1 MEQLHLPA
9 GPAPR
14 GGPAPG
20 RPPPVGAA
28 PRAASRP
35 LPRHRRRLHG
45 GPGRSKTRPPP
56 PEAPVPAPEVPL
68 SQAPEATPPTRKS
81 KSKGPY
87 VCAQCAKE
95 FKNGYNLR
103 RHQAT
108 HGARPPGLAG
118 ALSQGPN
125 AAPSSVSLLPDG
137 SAAAAPPIL
146 VGALSDGTTGSGAGS
161 ARKRKSHACEACG
174 KAFRDVYHL
183 RRHRLAH
190 SDERPFQC
198 PVCQQRFKR
207 KDRMGH
213 HLRGHQG
220 AVHRPYACAHCPK
233 AFSRPDHLNS
243 HVRQVHSTERPFKCQ
258 TCEAAFATKDRLRA
272 HAVRHEDKVPC
283 HVCGKL
289 LSAAYIGDHMKVHGH
304 GPTHVCGLCNK
315 GFTTAAYLRVH
326 AAKDHGSTQPHSAR
340 SLRCRLCGVH
350 CATAAQLRGHLQTHG
365 PAHDASGPAHGT
377 SGPAHDASG
386 PAAAASGPAHC
397 EGGGAAEL
405 G

>member
-1 MEQLHLPA
+1 MHRSRPMGASLQPAPPPAVAPPPDALPPSELLPA
-9 GPAPR
+9 LLPDPSPAT
-14 GGPAPG
+14 A
-20 RPPPVGAA
+20 
-28 PRAASRP
+28 AASTVD
-35 LPRHRRRLHG
+35 
-45 GPGRSKTRPPP
+45 PGALKPAPPP

-233 AFSRPDHLNS
+233 AFSRYGS
-243 HVRQVHSTERPFKCQ
+243 MV
-258 TCEAAFATKDRLRA
+258 AAPLPPQF
-272 HAVRHEDKVPC
+272 
-283 HVCGKL
+283 
-289 LSAAYIGDHMKVHGH
+289 
-304 GPTHVCGLCNK
+304 
-315 GFTTAAYLRVH
+315 
-326 AAKDHGSTQPHSAR
+326 
-340 SLRCRLCGVH
+340 
-350 CATAAQLRGHLQTHG
+350 
-365 PAHDASGPAHGT
+365 
-377 SGPAHDASG
+377 
-386 PAAAASGPAHC
+386 
-397 EGGGAAEL
+397 
-405 G
+405 